1 MALTKH
7 AGGHSDVMMGSAS
20 AGPEWY
26 DRLRRHAQQLGT
38 VVSPD
43 DAALVLRGLRTLSI
57 RLERE
62 TASALTIAQWLEQRS
77 EVAKVLCPM
86 LPGAPGM
93 ICGSGISP
101 AAAACSALSCA
112 GDRARRGTR

>member
-1 MALTKH
+1 MR
-7 AGGHSDVMMGSAS
+7 AGTATDDGQRQRR
-20 AGPEWY
+20 PEWY

-57 RLERE
+57 RLEAS

-86 LPGAPGM
+86 LPGSPGM
-93 ICGSGISP
+93 ICGSAISP
-101 AAAACSALSCA
+101 AAAACSALSA
-112 GDRARRGTR
+112 GAAARARRATR